1 MSENTNTKVVPQS
14 PTNRQRKRR
23 LSFAD
28 EYDGGKLDTTVFAE
42 NLHYSKDTPQNNGS
56 DNGGGGNGNGAKDGG
71 GGGCCVIS

>member
-1 MSENTNTKVVPQS
+1 MSDDTKVVPKS
-14 PTNRQRKRR
+14 STNRQRKRR

-42 NLHYSKDTPQNNGS
+42 NLHYSNDAPQQSEGDGGSAKSGGKDS
-56 DNGGGGNGNGAKDGG
+56 G

>member
-1 MSENTNTKVVPQS
+1 MSENTKVVPKS
-14 PTNRQRKRR
+14 PANRQRKRR

-42 NLHYSKDTPQNNGS
+42 NLHYSQDKPQNNN
-56 DNGGGGNGNGAKDGG
+56 NGGGGGDNGGKDSG

>member
-1 MSENTNTKVVPQS
+1 MSENTKVVPKS

-42 NLHYSKDTPQNNGS
+42 NLHYSKDTPQNSGGGDGGGN
-56 DNGGGGNGNGAKDGG
+56 DNGGKDGG

>member
-1 MSENTNTKVVPQS
+1 MSDDTKVVPKS
-14 PTNRQRKRR
+14 STNRQRKRR

-42 NLHYSKDTPQNNGS
+42 NLHYSNDAPPQSEGDVGSAKSGGKDS
-56 DNGGGGNGNGAKDGG
+56 G

>member
-1 MSENTNTKVVPQS
+1 MSDDTKVVPKS
-14 PTNRQRKRR
+14 AANRQRKRR

-42 NLHYSKDTPQNNGS
+42 NLHYSNDTPQPSEG
-56 DNGGGGNGNGAKDGG
+56 DNSSGKSGGKDSG